1 MKKHTKS
8 FAAKLREAGRRA
20 CREYCDQLP
29 AVTRW
34 PSLLLPCWKCQKAVR
49 GKDCHGNE
57 IGTRE
62 ALIAAARARVIEL
75 PPSVGH
81 ERNKTE

>member
-1 MKKHTKS
+1 MKIDKRL
-8 FAAKLREAGRRA
+8 AALLREAQHRVR
-20 CREYCDQLP
+20 REYCEPVPIPL
-29 AVTRW
+29 RW
-34 PSLLLPCWKCQKAVR
+34 SGGLLPCWNCQKAVR

>member
-1 MKKHTKS
+1 MKQDKRL
-8 FAAKLREAGRRA
+8 AALVREAGRKA
-20 CREYCDQLP
+20 CRDYCDQLP
-29 AVTRW
+29 IPTRW
-34 PSLLLPCWKCQKAVR
+34 PALLLPCWKCQKIAR

-75 PPSVGH
+75 PPIVGY
-81 ERNKTE
+81 ERKRGR